1 MSDLDFITCPDCG
14 KKIPIN
20 EALTHQIRERLQDEV
35 NAKIKDLQEEKY
47 KITKKLELNE
57 KVLQEKLQQKEEEL
71 KEKLRQDLLE
81 QRKKIKD
88 DLVKEAKAQ
97 VELEIEDLKKQN
109 EENSKKLLDAQK
121 IEIELRQERRKLEE
135 QQKNL
140 ELEMIRKVDEEREK
154 LSLKIQNELS
164 EQYKLKSLEY
174 EKKLSDMQKLLDDA
188 QRKASATSERFK
200 GEILELNLES
210 ELKKYFPN
218 DEIQEVPKGILG
230 ADVIQIVRDVNGRI
244 CGKIIW
250 ESKRTKAFSQ
260 EWITKLKDDVIR
272 ADGNFAILISQT
284 LPVDIKFFDFRDG
297 VWITDFTSYLQL
309 VNVLRMNLFEL
320 KRVEK
325 LNDGKDI
332 KMSQLYKYFSSD
344 QFKNKIVAVLESYK
358 TMQEQLD
365 KEKRAFA
372 RIWADREMQIKRMSE
387 GTISIIGDMQGIMG
401 NSLPKITGTELPFL
415 D

>member
-1 MSDLDFITCPDCG
+1 
-14 KKIPIN
+14 
-20 EALTHQIRERLQDEV
+20 
-35 NAKIKDLQEEKY
+35 
-47 KITKKLELNE
+47 
-57 KVLQEKLQQKEEEL
+57 
-71 KEKLRQDLLE
+71 
-81 QRKKIKD
+81 
-88 DLVKEAKAQ
+88 
-97 VELEIEDLKKQN
+97 
-109 EENSKKLLDAQK
+109 
-121 IEIELRQERRKLEE
+121 
-135 QQKNL
+135 
-140 ELEMIRKVDEEREK
+140 MIRKVDEEREK
-154 LSLKIQNELS
+154 LAIKIQNELS

-284 LPVDIKFFDFRDG
+284 LPVDIKSFDFRDG

-344 QFKNKIVAVLESYK
+344 QFKNKMVAVLESYK

-401 NSLPKITGTELPFL
+401 NSFPKITGTELPFL
-415 D
+415 DE